1 METYMIEQL
10 AALAEHK
17 TLSKVAEVLHISQ
30 PAISRSM
37 QKLEEELGVKIFE
50 RTKNRIILNE
60 IGEIAAKHAQH
71 ILSAHR
77 DMLYAVRE
85 SDRRRKFF
93 TFGAIAPAPIWELTP
108 IISQLYLGM
117 GIHSELHETET
128 ELIQGLEN
136 DVYRVII
143 LLHPLED
150 KDSTGNPLYISTP
163 FIQENLALLISK
175 THRLARKKSLFLK
188 DLAGEKLLIHNKI
201 GFWYQVCKTKIP
213 NALFLEQNDLAALSE
228 IANASALP
236 TFVTNMSDRIG
247 IQPSEK
253 LAIPILDKEVNVQ
266 FWCICKASKKKD
278 YAALLN
284 AIALVQR

>member
-1 METYMIEQL
+1 M
-10 AALAEHK
+10 
-17 TLSKVAEVLHISQ
+17 
-30 PAISRSM
+30 
-37 QKLEEELGVKIFE
+37 
-50 RTKNRIILNE
+50 
-60 IGEIAAKHAQH
+60 
-71 ILSAHR
+71 
-77 DMLYAVRE
+77 
-85 SDRRRKFF
+85 
-93 TFGAIAPAPIWELTP
+93 WELTP

-163 FIQENLALLISK
+163 FIQENLALLVSK